1 MAITSSGEL
10 SMSDITSEFS
20 NTPPVA
26 LSEYRGVDPWLPV
39 PYQGEISFSDF
50 YGADNNTAVVNS
62 HVGKLGSTSTSASGR
77 FGFAYFK
84 GSGHDYEG
92 GETGNATASFGSV
105 SRNIYFS
112 TGKRMEGFYSAIYGR
127 PKAWIYLTTRNPVN
141 TGFVKLSA
149 RFNNV
154 AAAYGDPLSADTT
167 DSSDADYETELVRTD
182 ADYFGAVPNS
192 TIGTAAAYYWAWD
205 CSNYTDHNGLQYA
218 LEQASI
224 SQVTG
229 TVSVKLFT

>member
-10 SMSDITSEFS
+10 SMGDIISEFS

-26 LSEYRGVDPWLPV
+26 LSEYLNGDIDPWLPI
-39 PYQGEISFSDF
+39 PYSGEISFSDF
-50 YGADNNTAVVNS
+50 YGADNNTCRINS
-62 HVGKLGSTSTSASGR
+62 HLGKLNGVSTTYSSR
-77 FGFAYFK
+77 FGFAYYK

-92 GETGNATASFGSV
+92 GETGDATGSFGTV

-149 RFNNV
+149 RFNDN
-154 AAAYGDPLSADTT
+154 GT
-167 DSSDADYETELVRTD
+167 ADYGNPFSSSILDYNTELVRTE

-192 TIGTAAAYYWAWD
+192 TIGTTTAYYWAWD
-205 CSNYTDHNGLQYA
+205 CSDYTDHNGLQYA
-218 LEQASI
+218 LEYASQ
-224 SQVTG
+224 SQSAG

>member
-10 SMSDITSEFS
+10 SMSDIISEFS

-26 LSEYRGVDPWLPV
+26 LSEYLNGFTDPWLPI
-39 PYQGEISFSDF
+39 PYTGEISFSDF
-50 YGADNNTAVVNS
+50 YGADNNTCRLNS
-62 HVGKLGSTSTSASGR
+62 HVGKLGGVSSSASGR
-77 FGFAYFK
+77 FGFAHFK

-92 GETGNATASFGSV
+92 GETGDATQTFGSV

-149 RFNNV
+149 RFNDNGT
-154 AAAYGDPLSADTT
+154 ADYGNPF
-167 DSSDADYETELVRTD
+167 SSSYTDYETELVRTD

-192 TIGTAAAYYWAWD
+192 TIGTTSAYYWAWD
-205 CSNYTDHNGLQYA
+205 CSDYTDHNGLQYA
-218 LEQASI
+218 LESASN
-224 SQVTG
+224 SQSAG